1 VRPDVALVSPYPAPG
16 RTHDGTSG
24 VASYTANL
32 ARALS
37 SQGASV
43 LVVAPDE
50 PNAPSSHSDAGVGIV
65 RCGPRGPL
73 ALTRAIRWAADRRPG
88 VIHLQHE
95 AFLFGGLSSMA
106 TLPMAMLLL
115 RGRAAATTVHQ
126 VVDPEVIGPEF
137 MAMHRLHG
145 PTMTVRAAINAYQRV
160 LAAAGVTIV
169 HEPGFLAHLPDSV
182 VIPHGVARRTGPP
195 RAEARQR
202 LGLSDESRLVVLCF
216 GFVAPY
222 KGLEIALAA
231 AGDVPEVL
239 IVVAGGD
246 HPRHGAMYVETL
258 TRRWGDLARFTGW
271 VPEED
276 ISFWHRAADLALFA
290 YPAPHSSSGAV
301 AMAFAHGTPILTS
314 EELGRC
320 MGLPSDSSVSLAGRE
335 LAERLRK
342 LAGDRD
348 SLAELRRV
356 STATGGGRSW
366 PEVAKLH
373 LRLYDRIVS
382 DAIAPGELGQL
393 EVV

>member
-1 VRPDVALVSPYPAPG
+1 VRPDVALVSPYPPPG

-50 PNAPSSHSDAGVGIV
+50 PNAPSSHSDAGVGVV
-65 RCGPRGPL
+65 RCGPPGPL
-73 ALTRAIRWAADRRPG
+73 ALTRAIRLAAGRRSG

-95 AFLFGGLSSMA
+95 AFLFGGLSSLA
-106 TLPMAMLLL
+106 TLPVAMRLLG
-115 RGRAAATTVHQ
+115 GRAAATTIHQ
-126 VVDPEVIGPEF
+126 VVDPEVIGPGF

-145 PTMTVRAAINAYQRV
+145 PKMGVRAAINAYQRV
-160 LAAAGVTIV
+160 LAAASVTIV
-169 HEPGFLAHLPDSV
+169 HEQGFLAHLPGSV
-182 VIPHGVARRTGPP
+182 VIPHGVERRTGPL
-195 RAEARQR
+195 RAIARQR
-202 LGLSDESRLVVLCF
+202 LGLSEERRLVVLCF

-231 AGDVPEVL
+231 AGDVPEAL

-246 HPRHGAMYVETL
+246 HPRHGAMYAGTL
-258 TRRWGDLARFTGW
+258 MRRWSDLARFTGW

-301 AMAFAHGTPILTS
+301 AMAFAHGTPVLTS
-314 EELGRC
+314 DELGRC
-320 MGLPSDSSVSLAGRE
+320 MGLPSDSSVSLNGGE
-335 LAERLRK
+335 LAERLRR
-342 LAGDRD
+342 LARDRD

-356 STATGGGRSW
+356 SIAMAGGRSW
-366 PEVAKLH
+366 PEMAKLH

-382 DAIAPGELGQL
+382 DEIAAEEVGQL